1 MKLAGV
7 GALLAHDRR
16 PLMGSVLGVVELY
29 TKQQVGSLELSLASS
44 TESESLHRPRAR
56 RAVSPSAYKVLEG
69 NPL

>member
-1 MKLAGV
+1 
-7 GALLAHDRR
+7 
-16 PLMGSVLGVVELY
+16 MGSVLGVVELY
-29 TKQQVGSLELSLASS
+29 TKQQVGSLELSLAPS